1 MLYTP
6 PERRDK
12 TRAMRTHTLTSLA
25 CLALALSACN
35 QGTPANDTKA
45 PASAAAEKKAPA
57 SELAEKPAEK
67 PAEQPAEVADAPEQ
81 PVEAVKAAAPASAE
95 PAGAVGAGGGN
106 AGVKVSLLEAGAE
119 PRQTLRLK
127 LVKGASNTAEML
139 MTMQMKMNL
148 NGMTPPEVALPPTR
162 MLMKMDVTD
171 AADNLFNYT
180 FEVTEA
186 APVPT
191 EGVQPMVMDA
201 MTTALKG
208 AVGLKGKGA
217 VDARGMNQGAS
228 FELPAAMDPQTRQLM
243 DGMRDA
249 VGRMSAPLPEE
260 AIGVGGKWKVDQ
272 ALEQNGMT
280 INQTATYTITGI
292 EGDVLQLSVEVSMDA
307 PAQEVKAPGMP
318 EGAKMM
324 LESMTGKGTGKTT
337 LNLGRLLP
345 DLAEVN
351 VDTAMKS
358 QVEAMGQK
366 QNMSMDMK
374 MGVVIKPAG

>member
-1 MLYTP
+1 
-6 PERRDK
+6 
-12 TRAMRTHTLTSLA
+12 MRTHTALYLA
-25 CLALALSACN
+25 ASLALALTACN
-35 QGTPANDTKA
+35 QGTPANEAKA
-45 PASAAAEKKAPA
+45 PASAGAEKKDAP
-57 SELAEKPAEK
+57 AEKPAEK
-67 PAEQPAEVADAPEQ
+67 LADKPAEMPAEKPAEKLADGEGKAELK
-81 PVEAVKAAAPASAE
+81 VEAPAELAAAPADQVADV
-95 PAGAVGAGGGN
+95 GGGAGN
-106 AGVKVSLLEAGAE
+106 ADIKVTLIEAGAE

-127 LVKGASNTAEML
+127 LVKGASMTAEML

-148 NGMTPPEVALPPTR
+148 NGMQPPEVALPPTR

-186 APVPT
+186 APVAT
-191 EGVQPMVMDA
+191 EGVQPMVMEA

-272 ALEQNGMT
+272 ALEQNGMK
-280 INQTATYTITGI
+280 INQSATYTITGI
-292 EGDVLQLSVEVSMDA
+292 EGDVLQLSVDVAMDA

-318 EGAKMM
+318 AGAKML
-324 LESMTGKGTGKTT
+324 LESMIGKGTGKTT
-337 LNLGRLLP
+337 LNLTRLLP

-374 MGVVIKPAG
+374 MGVTIKPAG